1 MAAEIW
7 HFHPIGGFVKIQF
20 VQLPVKDIW
29 GVIMPSK
36 DELARRQNISKSYLI
51 WLSLICSQRYLF
63 KTSFRDEFQGWF
75 SSDFKKLN
83 ITTAHNL
90 VYNAALMGRT
100 KYRIYP
106 DPE

>member
-1 MAAEIW
+1 
-7 HFHPIGGFVKIQF
+7 
-20 VQLPVKDIW
+20 
-29 GVIMPSK
+29 MPSK

-90 VYNAALMGRT
+90 VYNAALMAGQSTGYILTPNKLVNAKDNTVCFRPFT
-100 KYRIYP
+100 PAPKT
-106 DPE
+106 